1 MAFGFTFNIP
11 RWLEMTT
18 KMEIFLEKNQ
28 TTTIVSLENT
38 DLRKNPHYIRYYIA
52 GLSSFIN
59 VFLPIAVLTF
69 SILFFHKVIPSSHHR
84 VMLLRIL
91 TINTSMFVMCH
102 LIKVISWMRKMH
114 GDMQLLVLKTRLK
127 SALHARPRCARME
140 PPISGVLY
148 WPQGPV
154 PPLGPDLRGPILET
168 LPSLLII
175 N

>member
-1 MAFGFTFNIP
+1 VAFGFTFNIP

-102 LIKVISWMRKMH
+102 LIKVIVTLYEIIYHIDTFAGQNDDWSTWARLASEASQVM
-114 GDMQLLVLKTRLK
+114 LVFYA
-127 SALHARPRCARME
+127 ALN
-140 PPISGVLY
+140 PIAYCG
-148 WPQGPV
+148 
-154 PPLGPDLRGPILET
+154 
-168 LPSLLII
+168 SLIFPFLVSSK
-175 N
+175 